1 MTLSTF
7 QDLLDAA
14 TRQDEPQRLLFVFAR
29 IGLPE
34 NATPEQHERFARKE
48 GGTISPC
55 LCVDKAVGEVAGFE
69 ALVEESRTTG
79 QESDLVFVGALAG
92 RAGIAPGSD
101 EAAQPLRFM
110 VNAINNGRVGDF
122 AVFDRQGEVVQFG

>member
-1 MTLSTF
+1 M
-7 QDLLDAA
+7 
-14 TRQDEPQRLLFVFAR
+14 
-29 IGLPE
+29 
-34 NATPEQHERFARKE
+34 
-48 GGTISPC
+48 
-55 LCVDKAVGEVAGFE
+55 
-69 ALVEESRTTG
+69 EESRTTG
-79 QESDLVFVGALAG
+79 QEWDLVFVGALAG